1 MLDTYDGTGLDMFR
15 GKKAPMTPGKALTW
29 KLPGRRK
36 RGRPKDTWRRMV
48 EKKRN
53 QFGWKR

>member
-36 RGRPKDTWRRMV
+36 RGRPKDAWRRMV

-53 QFGWKR
+53 QFG